1 MSSTPNTKRTPRA
14 PLILTA
20 VLAMLL
26 TACGGSDGGGAD
38 SGDGDGATSEDQG
51 GSSGG
56 DSLTQHGFVTVDGTT
71 FNFSFDEPGRCG
83 SVAEEGRVVAQGF
96 LVDDPTRQVA
106 FTYGLPEDT
115 PDSRPHM
122 QIVLYDENGQ
132 QLWYSAV
139 GFGSTDVGSV
149 DSIAKSGNT
158 VTMSGQLS
166 SVADQSLSEFTA
178 EATCDQ

>member
-1 MSSTPNTKRTPRA
+1 M
-14 PLILTA
+14 LIA
-20 VLAMLL
+20 
-26 TACGGSDGGGAD
+26 ACGG
-38 SGDGDGATSEDQG
+38 GDGAGSGDRDGPTSNDQG
-51 GSSGG
+51 GSNGG
-56 DSLTQHGFVTVDGTT
+56 GSLTQHGFVMVDGTT
-71 FNFSFDEPGRCG
+71 FNFSFDQPGRCG
-83 SVAEEGRVVAQGF
+83 TVAEEGRVVAQGF

-115 PDSRPHM
+115 PDGRPHM

-166 SVADQSLSEFTA
+166 FVADQSLGDFTA
-178 EATCDQ
+178 EVTCDQ